1 MASDWRILTGD
12 VLDILRTLPDESVH
26 CCVTSPPYWGLR
38 DYGVAGQIGLEAT
51 PEAYVERMVE
61 VFREVRR
68 ALRQDGTLWLNLGDS
83 YAGSGRGMNGDGSPG
98 RVGEKQASNAGSRL
112 DLSGDI
118 VRGKRI
124 SRGEGSGRWGGG
136 DVNPGPGYK
145 PKDLV
150 GIPWQVAFALRADGW
165 WLRSDIVW
173 AKPNP
178 MPESVT
184 DRPTKAHE
192 YIFLLAKSERY
203 YYDAAAIQEECVNGD
218 PNPPRG
224 SKGVG
229 ERVNAGLRKQDML
242 GKQTYT
248 GFNDHYEPRVSRNRR
263 SVWTIATQ
271 PYSEAH
277 FATFPPKLIEPC
289 ILAGAPEKC
298 CPKCGAPWER
308 VTEKGDLIPTGH
320 GGSKKWTEVVKQ
332 YRGEKSTETSTFAT
346 GAVREKVTV
355 GWQPTCSCP
364 DNNGSGKGVVLDPF
378 CGSGTTGVV
387 ALRHGRK
394 FIGVELN
401 PTYVEMAE
409 RRIIADAPLLNS
421 EVM

>member
-68 ALRQDGTLWLNLGDS
+68 VLRNDGTLWLNLGDS
-83 YAGSGRGMNGDGSPG
+83 YSTHPPVPGQQEQQLNGQTAKVAREVAMGRT
-98 RVGEKQASNAGSRL
+98 RKEKQ
-112 DLSGDI
+112 
-118 VRGKRI
+118 
-124 SRGEGSGRWGGG
+124 GGLPEKNLLG
-136 DVNPGPGYK
+136 V
-145 PKDLV
+145 
-150 GIPWQVAFALRADGW
+150 PWRVAFALQADGW
-165 WLRSDIVW
+165 WLRSDIIW

-184 DRPTKAHE
+184 DRPTRSHE
-192 YIFLLAKSERY
+192 YIFLLTKSSKY
-203 YYDAAAIQEECVNGD
+203 YYDAEAIKEPLAEASLGRAQRFEKAKEKYGSPER
-218 PNPPRG
+218 PN
-224 SKGVG
+224 SKHRTGGVDQTCAF
-229 ERVNAGLRKQDML
+229 AGLASGRSQGYHIGGRNKRDVW
-242 GKQTYT
+242 
-248 GFNDHYEPRVSRNRR
+248 FVS
-263 SVWTIATQ
+263 TK
-271 PYSEAH
+271 PYKGSH
-277 FATFPPKLIEPC
+277 FATFPPDLIEPC
-289 ILAGAPEKC
+289 VLAGAPAQA
-298 CPKCGAPWER
+298 CPICGAPWER

-346 GAVREKVTV
+346 RAIREKVTV